1 MPCHFQSGRDLHRS
15 VPAERWCITRS
26 EFEDFVKEVHRR
38 WESNQIPC
46 SERRNSLH
54 WDLSHGPNLYDVNS
68 YVVKPVTLKAG
79 GASYALMKHPEGLE
93 CEVFVSHSWHG
104 GIFHLGRGIHA
115 AWPQLYQRD
124 NLYCCLLSNPQNLDL
139 DEFIGGNLAESAFAL
154 ALQKASHLLVVPNPS
169 TGVYSRLWCVFEAYL
184 GAKWNKIYLLPVV
197 PDRKETF
204 KYWFREVGVVMF
216 CGLLAGVP
224 VWWSLKFFVG
234 HSSGTGLYSW
244 LELIYRVLSLL
255 ALLMVVPYW
264 HHSWSLDMMRGL
276 TCIGCVFFL
285 MDVDWIFVATSRE
298 GKAWVSCFYG
308 WFSNLTVSNASV
320 TVLLVLLKSEKA
332 RFEEQKEMMQFH
344 SLRDAHCSKGEDEQ
358 RIRQAIAGAEDEVEI
373 VIGILLTA
381 GAYTDN
387 LRRSWDNGLNIE
399 RAGMTDVK
407 TAMSFSMLAWSIT
420 ALDLLSDTHVGH
432 LAHRRYFGYLCLL
445 YIVSVVAIP
454 LSVWRLEK
462 QGPDTAVFA
471 LQTWGI
477 WGMFCLDL
485 PILLCYLQGYDEAQ
499 SDRLVDFFNQ
509 SVLATMDAELWAE
522 SEGFPIRISR
532 TILVARLLCMIS
544 AWTIVGMGVDLWN
557 RFRIWLTRTARC
569 RDSFEG
575 NVSSGPDSGDDEQ
588 TLLQEHDM
596 SGQTSS

>member
-1 MPCHFQSGRDLHRS
+1 MPCQFQSARDLHRS

-46 SERRNSLH
+46 SEPRNSLH
-54 WDLSHGPNLYDVNS
+54 WDPGHGPNLYDVNS

-115 AWPQLYQRD
+115 AWPQLYQRH

-169 TGVYSRLWCVFEAYL
+169 NGIYSRLWCVFEAYL

-197 PDRKETF
+197 PDRKETC
-204 KYWFREVGVVMF
+204 KYWFREVGVIMLY
-216 CGLLAGVP
+216 GLLAAVP
-224 VWWSLKFFVG
+224 VWWSLEFFDG
-234 HSSGTGLYSW
+234 RSSGLYSW

-255 ALLMVVPYW
+255 ALLIVVPCW
-264 HHSWSLDMMRGL
+264 HHSWSLDMMRAL
-276 TCIGCVFFL
+276 TFIGCVFFL
-285 MDVDWIFVATSRE
+285 MDVYWGSVATSRD
-298 GKAWVSCFYG
+298 GYSWVSVFLHYG
-308 WFSNLTVSNASV
+308 WFSNLTLTNASV

-332 RFEEQKEMMQFH
+332 GFEEQKEMMQFH
-344 SLRDAHCSKGEDEQ
+344 SLRDSHCSKFEDEQ
-358 RIRQAIAGAEDEVEI
+358 RIRQAIAGAEDEVETAI
-373 VIGILLTA
+373 NILLTA

-387 LRRSWDNGLNIE
+387 LRHSWENGLNIE

-407 TAMSFSMLAWSIT
+407 TGVLFSMLAWLIT
-420 ALDLLSDTHVGH
+420 ALDLLSDTNVGH

-445 YIVSVVAIP
+445 YTVSVFVIP

-462 QGPDTAVFA
+462 QGPDTAVFT
-471 LQTWGI
+471 LQTWGL
-477 WGMFCLDL
+477 WGMLCLQV
-485 PILLCYLQGYDEAQ
+485 PILLCFLQGYDEVENAQ
-499 SDRLVDFFNQ
+499 LLDFFDQ
-509 SVLATMDAELWAE
+509 RVLATLDDQTWAA
-522 SEGFPIRISR
+522 SERFPIHISR
-532 TILVARLLCMIS
+532 TVLVARLLCMIS
-544 AWTIVGMGVDLWN
+544 AWTIVGMRVDCWN
-557 RFRIWLTRTARC
+557 RLRIWLSQTARC
-569 RDSFEG
+569 RD
-575 NVSSGPDSGDDEQ
+575 NASSGQDSDDAEQ
-588 TLLQEHDM
+588 SSLLELEHG
-596 SGQTSS
+596 SRGQASS